1 MQSIDF
7 KAVFDASPNPYM
19 LLDRE
24 LRFVAA
30 NPAYLEV
37 TGTRLE
43 DLLGRTLFE
52 AFPHDPHDPHNEN
65 ARLLRESLNRVLESR
80 APDVIAFIPYRVP
93 RERDGQAILDERFWS
108 ATHTPILDETGD
120 VQFILQ
126 HTVDVTA
133 LRQLRDTNSGGRDEL
148 GVLQRAQLVQ
158 ETNYTLDA
166 ERQYL
171 RRLFE
176 QAPGFVAVLGGREH
190 VFELVNT
197 AYRQLIG
204 HRDVVGKPVREAL
217 PEIEGQ
223 GLLQVLDDVY
233 WTGKPFIGQ
242 GVALR
247 LQRERGAPLEQRYL
261 DFVYQPIFD
270 AEGRVTG
277 IFVQGHDITP
287 QKELEAE
294 REALLEQHR
303 FLTEAIPQHVWTA
316 DATGELTRVNQ
327 RVLDYLGTPEDQVL
341 GSGWVRYL
349 HPDDVARCLSVWAES
364 LRTGREYEVEF
375 RLRRADGTYR
385 WHLARAVAMHD
396 ASGAVSKWFGTN
408 TDVDDR
414 RRALDIAQERAAF
427 EQQLIGIVSHDLRNP
442 INAIC
447 VAAALLEQRGEL
459 DPLQAKAV
467 ARIVSSSRRA
477 TRMIRDFLDFTR
489 ARTSGRIPITPGP
502 ANIREIARQ
511 VFDEVRV
518 MHRDRTATIEH
529 VGEEQGS
536 WDADRISQVIG
547 NLLSNAFQHSAD
559 AGTVRLRTCGDRNE
573 VIIDVQNDGAPIPR
587 SDIGRLFLPFERG
600 DGNAPSAERSLGLG
614 LYISKEI
621 VSAHHGTIAVR
632 STAEEGTTFTVRL
645 PRHLEHVS
653 SVA

>member
-645 PRHLEHVS
+645 PRHVEHVS

>member
-632 STAEEGTTFTVRL
+632 STTEEGTTFTVRL

>member
-261 DFVYQPIFD
+261 DFVYQPILD

>member
-261 DFVYQPIFD
+261 DFVYQPILD

-645 PRHLEHVS
+645 PRHVEHVS

>member
-133 LRQLRDTNSGGRDEL
+133 LRQLRDTNSGGRDDL

-261 DFVYQPIFD
+261 DFVYQPILD

-645 PRHLEHVS
+645 PRHVEHVS